1 MRLPS
6 IPVRIVA
13 AAVVLA
19 LGLVGLVVREGAAR
33 AQGQEVRLEIT
44 GYDPRSL
51 LTGHYVQFRWVDTI
65 PAEQACRRVGRQMEA
80 SPGGWLALRRDG
92 GAHRMVA
99 SAQSRAAAL
108 KLGEVAVRGDA
119 TCFGVFLPASNGRET
134 AGAVTVN
141 VDIGVDRIHLEQDE
155 AEALEKILQG
165 RDGEPPP
172 SWAVLSV
179 GGDGKARLKGLIV
192 GDRRVD
198 LDWF

>member
-6 IPVRIVA
+6 IPVRIAVA
-13 AAVVLA
+13 AGVLA
-19 LGLVGLVVREGAAR
+19 LGLVGLVAAEGAAR
-33 AQGQEVRLEIT
+33 AQGQEVRLAIT

-51 LTGHYVQFRWVDTI
+51 LTGHYVQFRWVDTV
-65 PAEQACRRVGRQMEA
+65 PAEQACVWKGRRLDARRVG
-80 SPGGWLALRRDG
+80 WYALRREGD
-92 GAHRMVA
+92 AHRLV
-99 SAQSRAAAL
+99 AAAATREAAL
-108 KLGEVAVRGDA
+108 RAGDLAVRGKA
-119 TCFGVFLPASNGRET
+119 SCLGVSWVRPDGKET
-134 AGAVTVN
+134 TSPVTVTA
-141 VDIGVDRIHLEQDE
+141 DIGVDRIHLEQDE

-179 GGDGKARLKGLIV
+179 GRDGKARLKGLIV